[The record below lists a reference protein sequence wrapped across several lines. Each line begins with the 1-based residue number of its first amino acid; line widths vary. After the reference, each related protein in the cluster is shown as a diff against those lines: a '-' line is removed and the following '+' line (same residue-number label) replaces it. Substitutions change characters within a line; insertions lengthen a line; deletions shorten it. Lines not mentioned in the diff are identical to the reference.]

1 MSVNAEQLFNEQSK
15 KLRQIAAS
23 TGLMAG
29 AGGFVRYS
37 TGTDLNNNQ
46 QGSVNKQG

>member
-1 MSVNAEQLFNEQSK
+1 VTETVFGIYQHPPQMLK
-15 KLRQIAAS
+15 
-23 TGLMAG
+23 AG
-29 AGGFVRYS
+29 